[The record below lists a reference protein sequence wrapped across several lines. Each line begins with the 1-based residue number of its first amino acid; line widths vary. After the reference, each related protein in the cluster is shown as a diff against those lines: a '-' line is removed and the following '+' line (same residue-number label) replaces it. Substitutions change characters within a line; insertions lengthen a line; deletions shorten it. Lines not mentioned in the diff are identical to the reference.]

1 MPKTVI
7 ETSKSKAIGPY
18 SLGMAAGD
26 FVFLS
31 GQIPLDS
38 ATGKLVP
45 GGIEAQTEQVFA
57 NIKYAIPGS
66 DERMRVSSVIL
77 PASSCGTLRSA
88 RMKTRWFFRLRSV
101 RRRNFIARKKKR
113 AEARKMSQNLFD
125 PGNQFPSQ
133 RHRHHAKQ
141 RFDNRCRPER
151 CHADHEG
158 FLDAHQLRSEERR
171 VGKEC

>member
-57 NIKYAIPGS
+57 NIKA
-66 DERMRVSSVIL
+66 L
-77 PASSCGTLRSA
+77 
-88 RMKTRWFFRLRSV
+88 
-101 RRRNFIARKKKR
+101 
-113 AEARKMSQNLFD
+113 
-125 PGNQFPSQ
+125 
-133 RHRHHAKQ
+133 
-141 RFDNRCRPER
+141 
-151 CHADHEG
+151 
-158 FLDAHQLRSEERR
+158 LDAAGVAMKDVVKATVFMTDLKDFAAMNVIYTKHVAAPYPARSTIQVAGLPMGATVEIEMIAYR
-171 VGKEC
+171 GK

>member
-38 ATGKLVP
+38 VTGKLVP

-57 NIKYAIPGS
+57 NIKA
-66 DERMRVSSVIL
+66 L
-77 PASSCGTLRSA
+77 
-88 RMKTRWFFRLRSV
+88 
-101 RRRNFIARKKKR
+101 
-113 AEARKMSQNLFD
+113 
-125 PGNQFPSQ
+125 
-133 RHRHHAKQ
+133 
-141 RFDNRCRPER
+141 
-151 CHADHEG
+151 
-158 FLDAHQLRSEERR
+158 LDAAGVTMKDVVKATVFMMDLKDFAAMNAVYTKHVAAPYPARSTIQVAGLPMAALVEIEMLAYR
-171 VGKEC
+171 GK